1 MGAPAICPISSKVS
15 LKLTVPFPLIH
26 SHKAL
31 YLLMVSPFW
40 PLIASEKLPD
50 VLAHNLHNLR
60 LPFRFPVT

>member
-15 LKLTVPFPLIH
+15 LKLSVPFPLIYA
-26 SHKAL
+26 HKAL

-50 VLAHNLHNLR
+50 MPFHQLHDLLLPLR
-60 LPFRFPVT
+60 LPVA